1 MNDAV
6 LNKLVFVCCHAPK
19 SMLVLKT
26 IVDDI
31 RIIWLGG
38 KDRYKKKWTE
48 WETTVSEME
57 FDELNINNA
66 YM

>member
-1 MNDAV
+1 MP
-6 LNKLVFVCCHAPK
+6 PK
-19 SMLVLKT
+19 ACLFLKT

-31 RIIWLGG
+31 RVIWLEA